1 MSLED
6 RLIRSSSSFRRGGG
20 GGGKP
25 SASPHLLFQSS
36 GRSSGS
42 SRFQSQRH
50 RSAQAR
56 KPPEPLRRAVA
67 DCLSSS
73 HHFTQSAVASEAA
86 RTLRDYLSTETT
98 REVAYTVL
106 LEHALSE
113 RERSPAVIAK
123 CAGLLKRYL
132 FRYIPREQI
141 LQQIDL
147 FCINSIAECRDVTSR
162 KVSPWTNPTSL
173 QVGTSLAPG
182 AASPP
187 ITSTAFASASLV
199 KSLNYI
205 RALVARHMP
214 RLSFQPAAFAGTSNI
229 SKQSSPTLSS
239 LLSSSFS
246 SQLSPS
252 AAVSRESPE
261 TKEAVS
267 SPMSLFS
274 LEKIDQSSI
283 DYIATDVFKWHWLG
297 DRCRQQSVTPF
308 GASGSDG
315 VLSSPVIHTHNFR
328 EVGAAAL
335 LVDLER
341 KQKVRSR
348 NDFDTQFISDPDFE
362 QLLQP
367 STVTAASNIASAHSH
382 LKEITASKRAK
393 SGSRQVWEEVPPNT
407 CRLRSRPLFQYRHYS
422 EQQPLRLSP
431 AEIEEV
437 IAAVCSE
444 ISVTNTNSTLALY
457 KRTSGSGRS
466 IADVAVSVLIKLVID
481 MYVMDPSS
489 AAPLILSMLEEMLS
503 ALKVANRVRAF
514 DLILNLGVH
523 AQLLEPIFSEDS
535 PIVEEAGSSNEQGF
549 SGGVQFGT
557 VGKRNS
563 TFPTQCGTSSA
574 VDCFESWILDILY
587 EVFLLLVQKEEK
599 EEAVWAAGLSCLLY
613 FVCDS
618 GRIQRQR
625 LNGIDARVIK
635 SLLEISRQHSWA
647 EILHSKLICMLTYLL
662 YQVADGSNES
672 ASEVPF
678 LSIEQ
683 IESLGGIEFVCM
695 EIVLQY
701 SRANSMEEK
710 RNLFAVFF
718 DYVLHKQSEIALSV
732 GGPFYSDDEIQP
744 LAMMLHLVD
753 APEAFYMAVKHG
765 VDGIGGLLRRSI
777 ASAISSYQVFG
788 HLNVALLENVTSE
801 FDSIIS
807 MVTHLDGEFLDMM
820 RTTKVFKSS
829 DSIQDNSANFEINLE
844 KVRHAWATLRS
855 LLHSKRTAYRQNGY
869 IWLIELLV
877 SEIISGN
884 ETASILMNIRKLQE
898 ELEMIVVQDA
908 SSSHV
913 VRLTTWVLCGLLK
926 SKYNYIRWGFL
937 FVLEKF
943 LMQCQILLK
952 KNNLQHVNDD
962 EVVNHDFSSGSLEK
976 ANAVIGVM
984 NSALLLVVSIN
995 ETDRINVL
1003 KMCDLLFSQLCL
1015 RSSLD
1020 SKAGAGLSP
1029 FGDDIGASHLFFGS
1043 AGNGCEAD
1051 KMLALQKTMFN
1062 GIEFIGDTE
1071 TKLRSSESESEAASM
1086 AALLLSGH
1094 ASVPMQLV
1102 THVSTDLFYWPLIQ
1116 LASAATDDIA
1126 LGVSVGSKGRGILP
1140 GSASDIRAALLL
1152 LLIGKCTSG
1161 PAVFQDIGG
1170 DEFFRRLLDDTDARV
1185 AYYASAFLLKR
1196 MMTEELEKYQKVLH
1210 ELVFKAQQSNNEKLL
1225 ENPYLQMRGILQLL
1239 NDAGA
1244 QL

>member
-1 MSLED
+1 MSLDD

-25 SASPHLLFQSS
+25 SASPPLLFQSS
-36 GRSSGS
+36 SSSIRSSGS
-42 SRFQSQRH
+42 SRFQSQRQ

-73 HHFTQSAVASEAA
+73 HHFTQSPVASEAA
-86 RTLRDYLSTETT
+86 RTLRDYLATEST
-98 REVAYTVL
+98 REMAYTVL

-123 CAGLLKRYL
+123 CVGLLKRYL

-147 FCINSIAECRDVTSR
+147 FCVTSIAECDTVTSR
-162 KVSPWTNPTSL
+162 KVSPWLNPTSL
-173 QVGTSLAPG
+173 QVGMSLAPG
-182 AASPP
+182 AAASPP
-187 ITSTAFASASLV
+187 ITSAVFASASLV

-205 RALVARHMP
+205 RALLARHMP
-214 RLSFQPAAFAGTSNI
+214 RPSFQPAAFAGTSNI

-252 AAVSRESPE
+252 AAVSREPPE
-261 TKEAVS
+261 TKEAIGS
-267 SPMSLFS
+267 STVNLFS
-274 LEKIDQSSI
+274 LEKIDESSV
-283 DYIATDVFKWHWLG
+283 DYIATDVLKWRWLG
-297 DRCRQQSVTPF
+297 DRCQQHSVTPF

-382 LKEITASKRAK
+382 LKAITASKRAK
-393 SGSRQVWEEVPPNT
+393 PGSRQVWEEAPPST
-407 CRLRSRPLFQYRHYS
+407 FRLRSRPLFQYRHYS

-431 AEIEEV
+431 AEIDEV

-444 ISVTNTNSTLALY
+444 VSVTNTNSTLAPY
-457 KRTSGSGRS
+457 RQTSGSGRP
-466 IADVAVSVLIKLVID
+466 ITDVAVSVLIKLVID

-489 AAPLILSMLEEMLS
+489 AAPLVLSMIEEMLS
-503 ALKVANRVRAF
+503 ALRVATRVRAF

-523 AQLLEPIFSEDS
+523 SQLLEPIFSEDS
-535 PIVEEAGSSNEQGF
+535 PIVEEEESSHEQGF

-557 VGKRNS
+557 VAKRGS
-563 TFPTQCGTSSA
+563 KLPTQSGTSSA
-574 VDCFESWILDILY
+574 VDCFESWLLDILY
-587 EVFLLLVQKEEK
+587 EVLLLLVQKEEK
-599 EEAVWAAGLSCLLY
+599 EETVWAAGLSCLLY

-618 GRIQRQR
+618 GRIQRKR
-625 LNGIDARVIK
+625 LKGIDARVIK
-635 SLLEISRQHSWA
+635 SLLETSRQHSWA
-647 EILHSKLICMLTYLL
+647 EVLHSKLICMLINLL
-662 YQVADGSNES
+662 YQVPDGSNN
-672 ASEVPF
+672 AVSEVPF

-683 IESLGGIEFVCM
+683 VESLGGIEFVCM
-695 EIVLQY
+695 EY
-701 SRANSMEEK
+701 SRANSVEEK

-718 DYVLHKQSEIALSV
+718 DYILHKQSEITLSA
-732 GGPFYSDDEIQP
+732 GGSFYSNDEIQP

-753 APEAFYMAVKHG
+753 APEAFYMAIKHG

-777 ASAISSYQVFG
+777 ASAISSYHVFG
-788 HLNVALLENVTSE
+788 HLNAALLENVTSE
-801 FDSIIS
+801 FDSTIS
-807 MVTHLDGEFLDMM
+807 MVTHLDGEFFDMM
-820 RTTKVFKSS
+820 QTTKVFKSFE
-829 DSIQDNSANFEINLE
+829 SIQDNAADSDFNLG
-844 KVRHAWATLRS
+844 KVRLAWATLHS

-877 SEIISGN
+877 SDIISES
-884 ETASILMNIRKLQE
+884 ETSSISNIRKLQE

-908 SSSHV
+908 SSPHV
-913 VRLTTWVLCGLLK
+913 VRLTTWFLCGLLK

-943 LMQCQILLK
+943 LMQCQILLNK
-952 KNNLQHVNDD
+952 SNLQHVNGDG
-962 EVVNHDFSSGSLEK
+962 VVNHDISSESLEK

-1015 RSSLD
+1015 RSSFD
-1020 SKAGAGLSP
+1020 SKASAGHSP
-1029 FGDDIGASHLFFGS
+1029 FGDVIGASNFFFGP
-1043 AGNGCEAD
+1043 AGNGCETD
-1051 KMLALQKTMFN
+1051 TVLPLQQNMLN
-1062 GIEFIGDTE
+1062 GIELIGDKE
-1071 TKLRSSESESEAASM
+1071 NKHCSCVSDSESASM
-1086 AALLLSGH
+1086 AAMLLSGH

-1102 THVSTDLFYWPLIQ
+1102 ARISTDLFYWPLIQ

-1152 LLIGKCTSG
+1152 LLIGKCTSD

-1196 MMTEELEKYQKVLH
+1196 MMTEEPEKYQRVLH
-1210 ELVFKAQQSNNEKLL
+1210 DLVFKAQQSNNEKLL

>member
-393 SGSRQVWEEVPPNT
+393 SGSRQV
-407 CRLRSRPLFQYRHYS
+407 C

-587 EVFLLLVQKEEK
+587 EVFLLLVQ
-599 EEAVWAAGLSCLLY
+599 
-613 FVCDS
+613 
-618 GRIQRQR
+618 
-625 LNGIDARVIK
+625 VIK

-695 EIVLQY
+695 EY